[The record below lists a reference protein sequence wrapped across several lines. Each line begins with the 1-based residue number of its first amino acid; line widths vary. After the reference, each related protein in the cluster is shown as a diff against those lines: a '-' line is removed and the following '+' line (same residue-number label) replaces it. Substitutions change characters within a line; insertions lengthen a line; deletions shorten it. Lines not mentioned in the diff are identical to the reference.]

1 MLPSPDCRHSL
12 WPTTVVLRKPL
23 QVRMGWFSVKRVFN
37 ADIAGGIA
45 AAIFSAGTMCGQG
58 GGGASAFEAVW
69 QILKHYG

>member
-1 MLPSPDCRHSL
+1 M
-12 WPTTVVLRKPL
+12 
-23 QVRMGWFSVKRVFN
+23 RMGWFSVKRVFN

-69 QILKHYG
+69 QILEHYG